1 MQTPEAFEPYTQSSA
16 IPPRSERTSLI
27 LAEALKRREKA
38 RQAVRSRIMTLRRS
52 LRVFFVRLLDLRIS
66 QPRIDANRST
76 KAARRCVHNVTAT

>member
-1 MQTPEAFEPYTQSSA
+1 
-16 IPPRSERTSLI
+16 
-27 LAEALKRREKA
+27 
-38 RQAVRSRIMTLRRS
+38 MTLRRS